1 MAKMIPNI
9 IGYDEFNNSVG
20 EKRIYE
26 ALKSLPD
33 EYFVFYSVNWQREY
47 NTSIICGE
55 SDFTIYNPNR
65 GILVIEVKSGGIRH
79 DEFGWYQINS
89 NTNEEIKLKRDPLIQ
104 ANRSKFTFLELFGE
118 KLEGYTKVMVEA
130 AVWFPSINDKKLLG
144 TLPPNYSPNIVLTEN
159 DLDNPLES
167 LEKIYDYYR
176 MPEKKITN
184 LELSNKVIEVLSP
197 FFKVVPSLKTTINEE
212 EFLFNRLTF
221 EQSYLLDYLEEQN
234 VAAIQGGAG
243 TGKTMLAIEK
253 AKRASTTGKVLF
265 LCFNKMLLE
274 TLKTSIDKEKYDVDV
289 YNLPS
294 LFCKQS
300 GLVGYYDNDDISNYL
315 KSIKPE
321 KWEYKHIIIDEGQDF
336 SGSHLRALASL
347 AELKNGCFYVFY
359 DKNQIV
365 QNKQELD
372 WFSSVECRLLLTAN
386 CRNTKSIAVTSNK
399 ALKIDKIKMRHEIIG
414 KKPVFY
420 VKNSVKDV
428 YESIYKNIRNYI
440 EQGLSLNNVVILT
453 AKTEET
459 SCLKGINSIGPY
471 KITNNISRKNEILF
485 TTARKFKGL
494 ESDIVILIDVDD
506 KNFNNDEGRRIFYVG
521 ASRAKHYLDII
532 CNVKDNQLKSMADLI
547 EGAKSMFPGSAISKG
562 LQVIFKK

>member
-33 EYFVFYSVNWQREY
+33 DYIIFYSVNWQREY
-47 NTSIICGE
+47 NDNIICGE
-55 SDFTIYNPNR
+55 SDFTIFNPSR
-65 GILVIEVKSGGIRH
+65 GMLVIEVKSGGIRH

-104 ANRSKFTFLELFGE
+104 ANRSKFTFLELFNE
-118 KLEGYTKVMVEA
+118 KLDGYTKVMVES
-130 AVWFPSINDKKLLG
+130 AVWFPSINDKKSLG
-144 TLPPNYSPNIVLTEN
+144 ILPPNYSPDIVLTEQ
-159 DLDNPLES
+159 DLVNPLIS

-176 MPEKKITN
+176 MPEKKSLN

-197 FFKVVPSLKTTINEE
+197 YFKIVPSLKTTINEE
-212 EFLFNRLTF
+212 EFIFNRLTS

-234 VAAIQGGAG
+234 VATIQGGAG
-243 TGKTMLAIEK
+243 TGKTMLAVEK
-253 AKRASTTGKVLF
+253 AKRASSTGKVLF

-274 TLKTSIDKEKYDVDV
+274 TLKTAIDKEKYNVDV
-289 YNLPS
+289 YSLPG
-294 LFCKQS
+294 LFCKQT
-300 GLVGYYDNDDISNYL
+300 GLVGNFDNDDISNYL
-315 KSIKPE
+315 NSIFSE

-336 SGSHLRALASL
+336 LENHLRALSSL
-347 AELKNGCFYVFY
+347 AELKKGCFYVFY

-365 QNKQELD
+365 QLKQELN
-372 WFSSVECRLLLTAN
+372 WLNSVECRLVLTTN
-386 CRNTKSIAVTSNK
+386 CRNTKSIAITSNK
-399 ALKIDKIKMRHEIIG
+399 AIKVDKIKMRHEING

-420 VKNSVKDV
+420 VKNSSKDV
-428 YESIYKNIRNYI
+428 YDCLYKIIKDYLD
-440 EQGLSLNNVVILT
+440 QGLLLNNIVILT
-453 AKTEET
+453 AKTEDT

-471 KITNNISRKNEILF
+471 KITNNIFRNSEILF

-494 ESDIVILIDVDD
+494 EADIVLLIDVDD

-521 ASRAKHYLDII
+521 ASRAKHYLNII
-532 CNVKDNQLKSMADLI
+532 CNINENQLNSMADFI
-547 EGAKSMFPGSAISKG
+547 EGAKARFPGSTISKG